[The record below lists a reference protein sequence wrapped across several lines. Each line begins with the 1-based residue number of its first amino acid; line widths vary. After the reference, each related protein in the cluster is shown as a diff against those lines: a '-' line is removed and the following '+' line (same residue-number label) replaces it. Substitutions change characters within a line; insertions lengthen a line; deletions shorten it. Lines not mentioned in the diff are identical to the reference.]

1 MTQPNPSP
9 NSFMQQ
15 SERKTSRTRS
25 PRLPVL
31 SNLAGPIQHFKSAIL
46 NAWRDKVAAQTF
58 VFEKG
63 VGAVRFWIL
72 LVPCSSSDLPM
83 FGKEMRRCSGVC
95 WLVGGLEWFQP
106 IVRREC
112 GQHMFWKRL
121 RYVRKLCSQP
131 HLVHY
136 TLTVGSGHQREL
148 FWKAGAR
155 WARRTWQSMALR
167 RTGSTELV
175 SIGLKFSGPS
185 WS

>member
-15 SERKTSRTRS
+15 SGRKTSRTQS

-31 SNLAGPIQHFKSAIL
+31 SNLAGPIQHFKYAIL
-46 NAWRDKVAAQTF
+46 NAWRDKVAADFCAREGCRGGPLLDIAGTLQLLRSSN
-58 VFEKG
+58 VRERDEALLRSVL
-63 VGAVRFWIL
+63 VG
-72 LVPCSSSDLPM
+72 
-83 FGKEMRRCSGVC
+83 
-95 WLVGGLEWFQP
+95 GGLEWFQP